1 VQGVVKALFQQDLLP
16 RVISGS
22 SVGSIGE
29 LVTSHHIIKRDRFK
43 SSQKLVVVA
52 TMRPKKQAGF

>member
-1 VQGVVKALFQQDLLP
+1 MSIVLVQGVVKSLFQQDLLP

-29 LVTSHHIIKRDRFK
+29 SEAGWPRILKLLHYSSRRDT
-43 SSQKLVVVA
+43 KLV
-52 TMRPKKQAGF
+52 